1 MDSRP
6 SLKQLYQRAVVT
18 GIGAPNIPWC
28 GRKKI
33 FTEEEQEFDGFY
45 VPYSLIQEL
54 RYLRNKKDEL
64 ENANKKLIEKLQ
76 KIKVSLT
83 KAKSDIKSAKN
94 NCKNIGGLM
103 YVSNM

>member
-1 MDSRP
+1 MQRP
-6 SLKQLYQRAVVT
+6 SLSQLYQRAVAT

-45 VPYSLIQEL
+45 VPYSVIQEL
-54 RYLRNKKDEL
+54 RYLRNKKDKL
-64 ENANKKLIEKLQ
+64 ENANKKLIEKII
-76 KIKVSLT
+76 KIEASLT
-83 KAKSDIKSAKN
+83 RVKSDIKSAKK